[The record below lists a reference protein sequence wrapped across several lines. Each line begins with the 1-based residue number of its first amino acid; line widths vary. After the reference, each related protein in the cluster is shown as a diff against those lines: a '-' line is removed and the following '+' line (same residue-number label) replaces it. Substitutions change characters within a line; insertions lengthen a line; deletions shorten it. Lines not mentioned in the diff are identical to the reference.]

1 MRKGRDHVRP
11 ETALIAGD
19 PDDLRL
25 PRRTTV
31 QHGGGDS
38 TLAAGD
44 AEGLEGAEGVSLRD
58 NTRELLTIPT

>member
-1 MRKGRDHVRP
+1 VRP

-19 PDDLRL
+19 LRL

-31 QHGGGDS
+31 RHGGGDS

-44 AEGLEGAEGVSLRD
+44 ADGLRVRRGASLRD